1 MKKQLLLLL
10 LTTMLILSACSSK
23 TPASKNTAAANDSS
37 VTNSA
42 DSTSQK
48 DEGSSDSAVEV
59 DKGLFDVTLTI
70 PESYVEGQTQDDLD
84 KLCKEKGYKSITL
97 NADGSATYVITKKQ
111 HKEMMESMADT
122 INSSMKELVG
132 SEDYPTFTDIKANDD
147 YTEFTITTTSTDLS
161 LSESIAPM
169 LFYTYGLMY
178 TAFNGAEADN
188 IAVTFVNADTG
199 KTIST
204 SNSSELSE

>member
-1 MKKQLLLLL
+1 MKKQLFLLLI
-10 LTTMLILSACSSK
+10 TTMLILSACSSK
-23 TPASKNTAAANDSS
+23 TPASKNT
-37 VTNSA
+37 VTNDPSVNNTA
-42 DSTSQK
+42 DSNVQK
-48 DEGSSDSAVEV
+48 DKDSSDSAVEV
-59 DKGLFDVTLTI
+59 DKGLFNVTLTI
-70 PESYVEGQTQDDLD
+70 PKSYVEGQTQDDLD

-132 SEDYPTFTDIKANDD
+132 SEDYPTFKNIKANDD
-147 YTEFTITTTSTDLS
+147 YTEFTITTTSTELS
-161 LSESIAPM
+161 LNESIAPM

-178 TAFNGAEADN
+178 SAFNGAETDN
-188 IAVTFVNADTG
+188 VAVAFINADTG

-204 SNSSELSE
+204 SNSSELTE